1 MQFHFFL
8 LFLFFRKLLLRRL
21 RELQERVG
29 QYLLL
34 EVLLQVEAA
43 RRHAVE
49 GPNERT
55 WSELDRHFREEAA
68 REPLW

>member
-1 MQFHFFL
+1 MKKKVKVL
-8 LFLFFRKLLLRRL
+8 LEERKGKLEEENLLVKLLLL
-21 RELQERVG
+21 V
-29 QYLLL
+29 

-68 REPLW
+68 REVRW